1 MSRLG
6 IVTGMRLETACLE
19 SAPNHIKDKYKLS
32 FCAGG
37 SPGRAYAGAEYLI
50 RKGADALVS
59 FGIAGALEPTLTPG
73 HIILAKS
80 VIDGTGEQFQTD
92 EAWYHALTET
102 LAPNVDFTC
111 GTIATMEKAA
121 ATASEKAALFARTGA
136 LAVDMESSGVA
147 AVATRHNIP
156 FIAIR
161 SIADPASRKLPIA
174 VLKGLAP
181 DGTTRPLAVLLELML
196 RPWELPGLMRL
207 GRDSYTALAGLRRV
221 AALGF

>member
-1 MSRLG
+1 MNRLG
-6 IVTGMRLETACLE
+6 IVTGMRSETACLE
-19 SAPNHIKDKYKLS
+19 SVPNHINDKYNLS

-37 SPGRAYAGAEYLI
+37 SPGRAYAGAEYLL
-50 RKGADALVS
+50 RHGADALVS
-59 FGIAGALEPTLTPG
+59 FGIAGALAPTLTTG
-73 HIILAKS
+73 QIILAKN
-80 VIDGTGEQFQTD
+80 VIDGTGKQYQTD
-92 EAWYHALTET
+92 EAWHHTLTEA
-102 LAPNVDFTC
+102 LAPNVNFTC
-111 GTIATMEKAA
+111 GAIATMEKAA
-121 ATASEKAALFARTGA
+121 ATPSEKAALFARTGA

-161 SIADPASRKLPIA
+161 SIADPASRKLPLA
-174 VLKGLAP
+174 ALKGLAP

-207 GRDSYTALAGLRRV
+207 GRDSSTALAGLRRV

>member
-6 IVTGMRLETACLE
+6 IVTGMRSETACLE
-19 SAPNHIKDKYKLS
+19 NVPIHINDKYNLS

-37 SPGRAYAGAEYLI
+37 SPGRAYAGAEYLV
-50 RKGADALVS
+50 RNGADALVS

-92 EAWYHALTET
+92 EAWHHALTET
-102 LAPNVDFTC
+102 LASNVDFTC

-207 GRDSYTALAGLRRV
+207 GRDSSTALAGLRRV